1 MQKNQ
6 TEKHDLRAIRWDE
19 KDWDSLAKVARSVG
33 LSRSDFVRSAA
44 LHAAKAVQAGVTP
57 YFVGE
62 ANASL
67 QNMGASF
74 FSSEGD
80 QKIGSGRDNSA
91 STGRGA
97 IDHGVGKGRS
107 APEKKRSV

>member
-1 MQKNQ
+1 MEKNQ
-6 TEKHDLRAIRWDE
+6 VKKQNLQPIRWQE
-19 KDWDSLAKVARSVG
+19 SDWSALADVAQSVG
-33 LSRSDFVRSAA
+33 MSRSDFVRSAA
-44 LHAAKAVQAGVTP
+44 LHAAKAVKAGVTP

-74 FSSEGD
+74 FSCEAD

-91 STGRGA
+91 STVRGA
-97 IDHGVGKGRS
+97 MTKSRSIGSGK
-107 APEKKRSV
+107 PKV

>member
-6 TEKHDLRAIRWDE
+6 QERHNLRGIRWDE
-19 KDWDSLAKVARSVG
+19 NDWDALAEVARSVG

-44 LHAAKAVQAGVTP
+44 LHAAQAVKAGVTP

-74 FSSEGD
+74 FSWEAD

-91 STGRGA
+91 STVRGA
-97 IDHGVGKGRS
+97 MTKSRSIGSGK
-107 APEKKRSV
+107 PKV

>member
-1 MQKNQ
+1 MAGTGRIYETNQ
-6 TEKHDLRAIRWDE
+6 PIRWQ
-19 KDWDSLAKVARSVG
+19 KTDWDGLAGVAQSLG
-33 LSRSDFVRSAA
+33 ISRSEFVRAAA

-74 FSSEGD
+74 FSCEAD
-80 QKIGSGRDNSA
+80 QKLARDETKSA
-91 STGRGA
+91 SPGRGA
-97 IDHGVGKGRS
+97 IAKQRAIG
-107 APEKKRSV
+107 SVKTKD